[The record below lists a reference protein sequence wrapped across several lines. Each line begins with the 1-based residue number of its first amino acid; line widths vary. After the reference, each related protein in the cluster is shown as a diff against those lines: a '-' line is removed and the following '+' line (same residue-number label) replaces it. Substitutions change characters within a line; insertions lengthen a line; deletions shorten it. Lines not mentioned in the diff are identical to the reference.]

1 MLTKYNKRNIMK
13 KVYLLEHLN
22 TDKGFD
28 LWGEKQGAFT
38 SMKKIE
44 EYISWLGNSEA
55 FSNICFLKTN
65 PVIADQIP
73 DGPEYYAHISSL
85 TQRSIESKE
94 WIILRPIPKGN
105 DEDDDLVNFKD
116 FTFIVREVAINPK
129 PWNFSD
135 EEEKPKLKL
144 IKCSI

>member
-1 MLTKYNKRNIMK
+1 MK

-44 EYISWLGNSEA
+44 QYISWLGNSEA

-144 IKCSI
+144 IKCLI